1 MKPSQANTLYE
12 ILGVEKFASP
22 EEIAEAFRK
31 QVRIWHP
38 DKNVAA
44 NEDTNDEFKILMNA
58 FDILSNTYKR
68 SNYDRFQFEKGVRRK
83 IDLQRNEKL
92 AKFRAEQRKIIN
104 RELDKNNRDLR
115 VFKILSKVSKWGAAG
130 AFGLFLATF
139 VLALRGLDAA
149 NIIGFSASAL
159 ALVVLNASLISLMI
173 FEYELATVKKRNL
186 NLAIKLYSYVDS

>member
-1 MKPSQANTLYE
+1 
-12 ILGVEKFASP
+12 
-22 EEIAEAFRK
+22 
-31 QVRIWHP
+31 
-38 DKNVAA
+38 
-44 NEDTNDEFKILMNA
+44 
-58 FDILSNTYKR
+58 
-68 SNYDRFQFEKGVRRK
+68 
-83 IDLQRNEKL
+83 
-92 AKFRAEQRKIIN
+92 
-104 RELDKNNRDLR
+104 LDKNNRDLR

>member
-159 ALVVLNASLISLMI
+159 VVLNASLISLMI